1 MAGEM
6 HCGRKDFIWRSAGGA
21 ALALACGFKATAFA
35 GAGEEVPPPCL
46 DRTKVPPRNRRPY
59 TGIDWSSALQ
69 INGTTHMHQ
78 ERVLREAVRERR
90 IGFLTVSNYYPSKPM
105 YPWREAVNE
114 HARAVADWPVVVNGK
129 CAEGPF
135 DWNEIIS
142 KWASELSEKDRGL
155 LPLPT
160 KKLRPTF
167 KDGDFPDDMLEAP
180 NAEHCKFLLADGRS
194 VGSLHM
200 CAPGSAY
207 VSGTP
212 GLHNR
217 WNLTAH
223 GYCPGSG
230 EFWGTAID
238 RMIEKLVV
246 PDGGGVTINHPT
258 WSNLD
263 RRLILEILDW
273 DPRVLGVEAL
283 ESGGYN
289 SEHWWDWILSTG
301 RQCFG
306 FFVPDHNVRSPDFG
320 VCVLVVPERTQA
332 ACLRAYRNG
341 DFYGAAH
348 GLGELAFTEIS
359 FDGKTLKASTDKPA
373 RFEVRTA
380 RGVVHEEKGT
390 TLAWNVPQ
398 ADGRRIGPHV
408 EVFARVKAY
417 AADGCGETLFSQPFM
432 LV

>member
-1 MAGEM
+1 MNTSRREFIRAAAAGAAAAA
-6 HCGRKDFIWRSAGGA
+6 AGG
-21 ALALACGFKATAFA
+21 LAPSAFA
-35 GAGEEVPPPCL
+35 GAGDVIPAPRL

-59 TGIDWSSALQ
+59 AGVDWAKAIQ
-69 INGTTHMHQ
+69 VNGTTHMHQ
-78 ERVLREAVRERR
+78 ERDLCEAVRERR

-114 HARAVADWPVVVNGK
+114 HIRAVADWPVVVNGK
-129 CAEGPF
+129 YTEGPF

-142 KWASELSEKDRGL
+142 RWSSELPEKDRRM
-155 LPLPT
+155 LPLPAR
-160 KKLRPTF
+160 KLRPTF
-167 KDGDFPDDMLEAP
+167 KPGDFPDDMLEAP
-180 NAEHCKFLLADGRS
+180 NAEHCKFLLADGKS
-194 VGSLHM
+194 VGSLHI

-207 VSGTP
+207 VSGTHGIHDRW
-212 GLHNR
+212 GL
-217 WNLTAH
+217 TSH

-263 RRLILEILDW
+263 HNLILEILDW

-283 ESGGYN
+283 ESGGCN

-306 FFVPDHNVRSPDFG
+306 FFVPDHKIHSRDFG
-320 VCVLVVPERTQA
+320 VSVLVVPERTQA

-359 FDGKTLKASTDKPA
+359 FDGRTLRASTDKPA
-373 RFEVRTA
+373 RFEVKTA

-390 TLAWNVPQ
+390 TLAWNVP
-398 ADGRRIGPHV
+398 AVNGRRVGPQV

>member
-1 MAGEM
+1 MGM
-6 HCGRKDFIWRSAGGA
+6 LCDRRGFIRTSVGGA
-21 ALALACGFKATAFA
+21 ALALAGGLGSTALA
-35 GAGEEVPPPCL
+35 GAGDEIPPPRL
-46 DRTKVPPRNRRPY
+46 DRTGVPPRNRRPY
-59 TGIDWSSALQ
+59 AGIDWSKAIQ

-78 ERVLREAVRERR
+78 ERDLREAVRERH

-114 HARAVADWPVVVNGK
+114 HIRAVADWPVVVNGK
-129 CAEGPF
+129 YTEGPF
-135 DWNEIIS
+135 DWNKIIA
-142 KWASELSEKDRGL
+142 KWSSELPEKDRKL

-167 KDGDFPDDMLEAP
+167 KEGDFPDDILEAP
-180 NAEHCKFLLADGRS
+180 NAEHNKFLLADGSS
-194 VGSLHM
+194 VGSLHI

-207 VSGTP
+207 ISGTP

-217 WNLTAH
+217 WQLTSH

-263 RRLILEILDW
+263 HKLILEILDW
-273 DPRVLGVEAL
+273 DPRVLGVEAM

-306 FFVPDHNVRSPDFG
+306 FFVPDHNVRSQNFG
-320 VCVLVVPERTQA
+320 VCVLVVPDRTQA

-341 DFYGAAH
+341 NFYGAAH

-373 RFEVRTA
+373 RFEVKTA

-390 TLAWNVPQ
+390 TLTWNVPMTK
-398 ADGRRIGPHV
+398 GRRIGPHV
-408 EVFARVKAY
+408 EVFARIKAY